1 MHLVGWD
8 KISQPRRYGGLGVR
22 VARLQNVS
30 LLGKLI
36 WEVLNTPEK
45 LWVRL
50 ITEKYLKGRS
60 IFNVAVTGGSAT
72 WNSINKT
79 LHMLKDGFSVKIGN
93 GYSKFWFDSWVFKE
107 KLSSMV
113 PFVAIQDT
121 DMRINDVWQ
130 NGRWNLEKLY
140 TIIPDFVRDAILS
153 LRPYIVDDIPDTWV
167 WHNSSTGVYTTKD
180 AYEWLLQPAP
190 INNQP
195 NWRWIWKLKVPSNIQ
210 FFVWQVIHGAIPTRK
225 LLNHRK
231 VCASN
236 LCPRCTTLPE
246 SIEHCLFACAESV
259 DIWRGCGLDFL
270 LPTTTDV
277 DLFQWCRQV
286 NMSHGSIIFI
296 VMWVIWCSRN
306 DFIFNNNKVMVH
318 VSVAKVLALTSCCS
332 AAFETNSLGSNQA
345 VDQQLVSWSCPHEG
359 TICLNVD
366 GSMLGSLQTAGFGGL
381 IRNNFGAFLK
391 GFYGTA
397 SHPSVLYA
405 EIIAILHGLELCWDN
420 GFRNV
425 TCYSDSLQAVTLIKT
440 GVSHHHQ
447 FANEIQ
453 RVRQLLSKDWN
464 TVINH
469 TFREGNACADLL
481 TKICESASGY
491 FGESTSPTF

>member
-1 MHLVGWD
+1 
-8 KISQPRRYGGLGVR
+8 
-22 VARLQNVS
+22 
-30 LLGKLI
+30 
-36 WEVLNTPEK
+36 
-45 LWVRL
+45 
-50 ITEKYLKGRS
+50 
-60 IFNVAVTGGSAT
+60 
-72 WNSINKT
+72 
-79 LHMLKDGFSVKIGN
+79 
-93 GYSKFWFDSWVFKE
+93 
-107 KLSSMV
+107 
-113 PFVAIQDT
+113 
-121 DMRINDVWQ
+121 
-130 NGRWNLEKLY
+130 
-140 TIIPDFVRDAILS
+140 
-153 LRPYIVDDIPDTWV
+153 
-167 WHNSSTGVYTTKD
+167 
-180 AYEWLLQPAP
+180 
-190 INNQP
+190 
-195 NWRWIWKLKVPSNIQ
+195 
-210 FFVWQVIHGAIPTRK
+210 
-225 LLNHRK
+225 
-231 VCASN
+231 
-236 LCPRCTTLPE
+236 
-246 SIEHCLFACAESV
+246 
-259 DIWRGCGLDFL
+259 
-270 LPTTTDV
+270 
-277 DLFQWCRQV
+277 
-286 NMSHGSIIFI
+286 
-296 VMWVIWCSRN
+296 MWVIWCSIN

-359 TICLNVD
+359 TVCLNVD

-481 TKICESASGY
+481 AKMGASANLPLVILENPPAQLSSALRADAWGVA
-491 FGESTSPTF
+491 FVRE